1 MDNPELTA
9 STMVTVIRKSA
20 AVPVEAPNASVPSET
35 EVEKGTQITLS
46 CTTENAVIY
55 YTLDGSNPSTSDTRV
70 QYNAPIIINEE
81 TTIKAVAVL
90 EGKSESEVVTYHY
103 TVAIGQA
110 ITEVNSHDRKV
121 IPVHVHDAFEITG
134 MDGNFSV
141 SVFSMSGALQMRQE
155 QVKSGQKVNAATLP
169 TGIYLV
175 VINGKEA
182 YFTQRIIKQ

>member
-1 MDNPELTA
+1 
-9 STMVTVIRKSA
+9 
-20 AVPVEAPNASVPSET
+20 
-35 EVEKGTQITLS
+35 
-46 CTTENAVIY
+46 
-55 YTLDGSNPSTSDTRV
+55 
-70 QYNAPIIINEE
+70 
-81 TTIKAVAVL
+81 
-90 EGKSESEVVTYHY
+90 
-103 TVAIGQA
+103 
-110 ITEVNSHDRKV
+110 VNSHDRKV

-175 VINGKEA
+175 VVNGKEA

>member
-1 MDNPELTA
+1 
-9 STMVTVIRKSA
+9 MVTVIRKSA
-20 AVPVEAPNASVPSET
+20 AVPIEAPNASVPSET

-70 QYNAPIIINEE
+70 QYSAPIIINEE

-121 IPVHVHDAFEITG
+121 IPVHVHDAFEVSG
-134 MDGNFSV
+134 MDGNFSI

-175 VINGKEA
+175 VVNGKEA